1 MTLPPLVLRVLL
13 PAAAALMLVL
23 AHRAYGWGGVALAGG
38 ALVFWLLLHFT
49 RMMQVLQRAAR
60 RPVGYV
66 DSAVVLNARLRE
78 GVNLL
83 QVVGLARALGERQS
97 EEGAQP
103 EVFRWTDN
111 GGSHVTCRFAGGRL
125 AGWALW
131 RPPEA
136 SETGQPPA
144 A

>member
-1 MTLPPLVLRVLL
+1 MQSLALRVLL
-13 PAAAALMLVL
+13 PAAAALMVL
-23 AHRAYGWGGVALAGG
+23 LAYRAYGWGGVALAAG

-49 RMMQVLQRAAR
+49 RMMQVFRRAAN

-66 DSAVVLNARLRE
+66 DSAVVLHSRLRT

-83 QVVGLARALGERQS
+83 HVVGLARALGQRQGA
-97 EEGAQP
+97 EDAQP

-111 GGSHVTCRFAGGRL
+111 GGSHVTCTFAAGRL
-125 AGWALW
+125 VAWDLW
-131 RPPEA
+131 RPPQDDA
-136 SETGQPPA
+136 YSAPA